1 MQRITRIVLSTEALE
16 VCEEISRQIT
26 NKRMQSLSR
35 SIQQKIECIRYNS
48 HYGLPIAKVKIPQRY
63 IEKYDIHNLF
73 RVELPQFWRML
84 YAVQLGQDG
93 KETIILI
100 IAIIDHK
107 EYNKLF
113 GYKNH

>member
-1 MQRITRIVLSTEALE
+1 MQKVLHIVLLAEAKKT
-16 VCEEISRQIT
+16 CEEINEQIA